1 MATDKEAIGLSRVK
15 LYYSKCNLPHNI
27 FVDPVLG
34 HTNTTSMHT
43 ISRSFIPYIYGPLGE
58 RIIGLCREPSSRP
71 QDGSLRSRTGGFVD
85 TRPRAVV
92 GKQDGLMPV
101 LGRAA

>member
-1 MATDKEAIGLSRVK
+1 MVLKTIVNMIQRENRVLFSEQNYFLYIG
-15 LYYSKCNLPHNI
+15 P
-27 FVDPVLG
+27 
-34 HTNTTSMHT
+34 
-43 ISRSFIPYIYGPLGE
+43 IYTP
-58 RIIGLCREPSSRP
+58 IGLCREPSSRP

-92 GKQDGLMPV
+92 GKQDSLMPV

>member
-1 MATDKEAIGLSRVK
+1 MLMTAGRNYTYFG
-15 LYYSKCNLPHNI
+15 HI
-27 FVDPVLG
+27 FKVVVTVPGRD
-34 HTNTTSMHT
+34 
-43 ISRSFIPYIYGPLGE
+43 
-58 RIIGLCREPSSRP
+58 LCREPSSRP
-71 QDGSLRSRTGGFVD
+71 RDGCLRSRTGGFID

>member
-1 MATDKEAIGLSRVK
+1 MIVIDALHHDNF
-15 LYYSKCNLPHNI
+15 YSLIIYIMIVIDALHHDTFFSLI
-27 FVDPVLG
+27 IDIMIVLD
-34 HTNTTSMHT
+34 
-43 ISRSFIPYIYGPLGE
+43 
-58 RIIGLCREPSSRP
+58 IGLCREPSSRP

-92 GKQDGLMPV
+92 GKQDGLIPV

>member
-1 MATDKEAIGLSRVK
+1 MKFDFFGHEKSWNLNFQKE
-15 LYYSKCNLPHNI
+15 YEP
-27 FVDPVLG
+27 FLG
-34 HTNTTSMHT
+34 
-43 ISRSFIPYIYGPLGE
+43 
-58 RIIGLCREPSSRP
+58 IGLCREPSSRP

>member
-1 MATDKEAIGLSRVK
+1 MSFGCRRESVSGVEIKPNFPLALGMSSPEK
-15 LYYSKCNLPHNI
+15 LLVP
-27 FVDPVLG
+27 
-34 HTNTTSMHT
+34 
-43 ISRSFIPYIYGPLGE
+43 
-58 RIIGLCREPSSRP
+58 IGLCREPSSRP

>member
-1 MATDKEAIGLSRVK
+1 MNKNENMFTTESQKWPQITALQYKPYHQVSNEDNRVT
-15 LYYSKCNLPHNI
+15 
-27 FVDPVLG
+27 G
-34 HTNTTSMHT
+34 
-43 ISRSFIPYIYGPLGE
+43 G
-58 RIIGLCREPSSRP
+58 IGLCREPSSRP

>member
-1 MATDKEAIGLSRVK
+1 MNNTGSELPTFSHVRNMTNSEPRSLFALSQK
-15 LYYSKCNLPHNI
+15 LRPRDGSKLAP
-27 FVDPVLG
+27 PP
-34 HTNTTSMHT
+34 
-43 ISRSFIPYIYGPLGE
+43 R
-58 RIIGLCREPSSRP
+58 GLCREPSSHP
-71 QDGSLRSRTGGFVD
+71 QDGCLRSRTGGFVD

>member
-1 MATDKEAIGLSRVK
+1 MCYRQICRVLLSV
-15 LYYSKCNLPHNI
+15 
-27 FVDPVLG
+27 FVVLC
-34 HTNTTSMHT
+34 
-43 ISRSFIPYIYGPLGE
+43 ISCVLC
-58 RIIGLCREPSSRP
+58 IGLCREPSSRP